1 MFFRRALNKI
11 NFACAII
18 GVYIGW
24 LGNGCTDYRCSKN
37 DPIGSR
43 YIGTPLHSL
52 HRPNHCSYIYALC

>member
-1 MFFRRALNKI
+1 MFFQRALNKI

-43 YIGTPLHSL
+43 YIG
-52 HRPNHCSYIYALC
+52 